1 MLSLLNASL
10 SPLRFPS
17 STSSHD
23 FRGSSE
29 SDLVSDDDPVDAAD
43 PQLLSRRA
51 RKSSTRI
58 AAARLLIVGEP
69 PNPGAVAASKPTT
82 RSCGSEFTRRSSASR
97 SRLLRSEDARSSI
110 SRMNAGSTR
119 ARALPTPPTRAP
131 DALQTRRARANSRRL
146 GSDDD
151 ATAFV
156 PRARGKC
163 RGAARQIRARLVD
176 ERDGKSFF
184 SPVRFFQTGNALGEM
199 PFAAGSGKSVVRGLG
214 QKISRE
220 AKT

>member
-1 MLSLLNASL
+1 MGSALELRGGASSSTPPLASKSIALSLNRCLGPPRSPSMLSLLNASL

-110 SRMNAGSTR
+110 SRMNTESLSPDPHAR
-119 ARALPTPPTRAP
+119 ARFRRL
-131 DALQTRRARANSRRL
+131 RRARPTPFRR
-146 GSDDD
+146 D
-151 ATAFV
+151 V
-156 PRARGKC
+156 RARTLADSVPTTTRRRSC
-163 RGAARQIRARLVD
+163 RARV
-176 ERDGKSFF
+176 ESVEARRDRSA
-184 SPVRFFQTGNALGEM
+184 RDL
-199 PFAAGSGKSVVRGLG
+199 
-214 QKISRE
+214 
-220 AKT
+220 